1 MKKLFGFPSSR
12 TELTWPLLQSLIIT
26 IWVILRNGLR
36 ISGPGEL
43 GLESLQLFPR
53 ARYYVS
59 ESFGPLIIGKIFQ
72 LNTWQRWSNFY
83 LIITLLIIFFG
94 IFLLISKLHQVG
106 FLLSI
111 ALSVSPIATTILAQI
126 GHYDSFTIFG
136 WLIYII
142 AFRSNKKFLRL
153 VGLTIAIS
161 GNPTQTLISI
171 ICVLLLSKV
180 YQRNT
185 DQKTFAKDFLFVLI
199 FYGFIQSW
207 LTYYEV
213 SSRLLILPLYVVKSF
228 SFLLQTFPYS
238 ISSLYGILWIFIFY
252 CLFMVNGKN
261 RKIQFA
267 LAVIIFP
274 FLATLL
280 AVDGTR
286 VFACISFPIFLYLLQ
301 IDTNWNLLLKINNN
315 AIIRKIFVLACLFYP
330 VNFVLVG
337 QIYQPYSDLVQP
349 LAKVVLNYDEWFY
362 SAFNPLIDWYKS
374 R

>member
-1 MKKLFGFPSSR
+1 M
-12 TELTWPLLQSLIIT
+12 
-26 IWVILRNGLR
+26 
-36 ISGPGEL
+36 
-43 GLESLQLFPR
+43 
-53 ARYYVS
+53 
-59 ESFGPLIIGKIFQ
+59 
-72 LNTWQRWSNFY
+72 
-83 LIITLLIIFFG
+83 
-94 IFLLISKLHQVG
+94 
-106 FLLSI
+106 
-111 ALSVSPIATTILAQI
+111 ALSVSPISTTILAQI

-142 AFRSNKKFLRL
+142 AFRSNKKFLR
-153 VGLTIAIS
+153 VAGLLIAIS

-185 DQKTFAKDFLFVLI
+185 DQKIFAKDFLLVII

-213 SSRLLILPLYVVKSF
+213 SSRLLILPLYVVKGF
-228 SFLLQTFPYS
+228 TFLLQTFPNS
-238 ISSLYGILWIFIFY
+238 ISSLYGILWIYIFY
-252 CLFMVNGKN
+252 CLLMINGKK
-261 RKIQFA
+261 RKIQFV
-267 LAVIIFP
+267 LATIIVP

-286 VFACISFPIFLYLLQ
+286 VFACITFPIFLYLLQ
-301 IDTNWNLLLKINNN
+301 VDKNWNLLLKINQN
-315 AIIRKIFVLACLFYP
+315 ANTRKIFVLACIFYP

-349 LAKVVLNYDEWFY
+349 LAKVVLNYDDWFY
-362 SAFNPLIDWYKS
+362 SVFNPLIDWYKA

>member
-1 MKKLFGFPSSR
+1 MKKLFGFPSSK
-12 TELTWPLLQSLIIT
+12 TELIWPLAQSLIIT
-26 IWVILRNGLR
+26 IWVVLRNGLR

-43 GLESLQLFPR
+43 GLESLQLFPK
-53 ARYYVS
+53 AKYYVS

-83 LIITLLIIFFG
+83 LIITLLVIFFG
-94 IFLLISKLHQVG
+94 IFLLISKLHHVG
-106 FLLSI
+106 LLLSM

-142 AFRSNKKFLRL
+142 AFRSNKKFLR
-153 VGLTIAIS
+153 VAGLTIAIS

-180 YQRNT
+180 YQLNT
-185 DQKTFAKDFLFVLI
+185 DQKIFAKDFLFVII

-228 SFLLQTFPYS
+228 TFLLQTFPNS
-238 ISSLYGILWIFIFY
+238 ISSLYGILWIYIFY
-252 CLFMVNGKN
+252 CLLMINGKK
-261 RKIQFA
+261 RKIQFV
-267 LAVIIFP
+267 LATIIVP

-286 VFACISFPIFLYLLQ
+286 VFACITFPIFLYLLQ
-301 IDTNWNLLLKINNN
+301 VDKNWNLLLKINQN
-315 AIIRKIFVLACLFYP
+315 ANTRKIFVLACIFYP

-349 LAKVVLNYDEWFY
+349 LAKVVLNYDDWFY
-362 SAFNPLIDWYKS
+362 SVFNPLIDWYKA

>member
-1 MKKLFGFPSSR
+1 MKKLFGFPGTR

-171 ICVLLLSKV
+171 ICVFLLSKV

-228 SFLLQTFPYS
+228 TFLLQTFPYS

-252 CLFMVNGKN
+252 CLFMINGKN
-261 RKIQFA
+261 KKIQFGVV
-267 LAVIIFP
+267 VIIIP

-301 IDTNWNLLLKINNN
+301 IDTNWNLLLRINHN
-315 AIIRKIFVLACLFYP
+315 ANIRKIFVFACIFYP
-330 VNFVLVG
+330 INFVLVG

-349 LAKVVLNYDEWFY
+349 LAKVVLNYNEWFY
-362 SAFNPLIDWYKS
+362 SVFNPLIDWYKS

>member
-1 MKKLFGFPSSR
+1 MKKLFGFPSSK
-12 TELTWPLLQSLIIT
+12 TELTWPLAQSLIIT

-36 ISGPGEL
+36 TSGPGEL
-43 GLESLQLFPR
+43 GLESLQLFPK
-53 ARYYVS
+53 AKYYVS

-83 LIITLLIIFFG
+83 LIITLLVIFFG
-94 IFLLISKLHQVG
+94 IFLLISKLHHVG
-106 FLLSI
+106 LLLSM

-142 AFRSNKKFLRL
+142 AFRSNKKFLR
-153 VGLTIAIS
+153 VAGLIIAIS

-185 DQKTFAKDFLFVLI
+185 DQKIFAKDFLFVII

-228 SFLLQTFPYS
+228 TFLLQTFPNS
-238 ISSLYGILWIFIFY
+238 ISSLYGILWIYIFY
-252 CLFMVNGKN
+252 CLLMINGKK
-261 RKIQFA
+261 RKIQFV
-267 LAVIIFP
+267 LATIIVP

-286 VFACISFPIFLYLLQ
+286 VFACITFPIFLYLLQ
-301 IDTNWNLLLKINNN
+301 VDKNWNLLLKINQN
-315 AIIRKIFVLACLFYP
+315 ANTRKIFVLACIFYP

-349 LAKVVLNYDEWFY
+349 LAKVVLNYDDWFY
-362 SAFNPLIDWYKS
+362 SVFNPLIDWYKA